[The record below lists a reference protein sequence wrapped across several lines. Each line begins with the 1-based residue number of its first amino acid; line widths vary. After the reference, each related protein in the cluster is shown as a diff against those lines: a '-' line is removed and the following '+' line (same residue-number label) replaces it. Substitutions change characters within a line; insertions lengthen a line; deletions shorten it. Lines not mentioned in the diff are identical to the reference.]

1 LLQLQW
7 LLLLL
12 DAPAM
17 AAAVSYSGDGCSPP
31 RRSWRRLGSALLL
44 LMTLPRGEDKGMIM

>member
-1 LLQLQW
+1 M
-7 LLLLL
+7 
-12 DAPAM
+12 AAAA